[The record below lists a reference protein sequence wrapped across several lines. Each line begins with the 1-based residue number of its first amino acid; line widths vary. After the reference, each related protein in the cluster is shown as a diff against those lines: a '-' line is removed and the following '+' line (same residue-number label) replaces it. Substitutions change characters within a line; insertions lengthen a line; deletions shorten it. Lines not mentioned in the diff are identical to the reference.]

1 MKSFTELKVWAKA
14 HQLVI
19 QIYKITK
26 DFPAE
31 ERFSLTN
38 QIRRASVSIASNIA
52 EGFQRS
58 SSKVSRNFYD
68 IADGSIEEVKYQ
80 LLLSRDLR
88 YIKEQEYKDLLQLTE
103 EVSKMLRAWIA
114 SQRV

>member
-1 MKSFTELKVWAKA
+1 MKSFIELKVWAKA

-26 DFPAE
+26 DFPTE

-58 SSKVSRNFYD
+58 SNKVSRNFYD

-80 LLLSRDLR
+80 LLLSKDLG
-88 YIKEQEYKDLLQLTE
+88 YIKEQDYINLLHLTE
-103 EVSKMLRAWIA
+103 EVS
-114 SQRV
+114 

>member
-19 QIYKITK
+19 LVYKLTR

-38 QIRRASVSIASNIA
+38 QIRRAAVSIASNIA

-68 IADGSIEEVKYQ
+68 VADGSIEEVKYQ
-80 LLLSRDLR
+80 LLLSRDLG
-88 YIKEQEYKDLLQLTE
+88 YIKGQDYTDSVQLAE

-114 SQRV
+114 SQRP